1 MRVCGVIL
9 LDSFVLQSHKSANMS
24 DLEKIDEISDLEP
37 IYHTIVSA
45 VELYPNSQR
54 NSIALDGNATLL
66 SIYSDVELSST

>member
-1 MRVCGVIL
+1 
-9 LDSFVLQSHKSANMS
+9 MS